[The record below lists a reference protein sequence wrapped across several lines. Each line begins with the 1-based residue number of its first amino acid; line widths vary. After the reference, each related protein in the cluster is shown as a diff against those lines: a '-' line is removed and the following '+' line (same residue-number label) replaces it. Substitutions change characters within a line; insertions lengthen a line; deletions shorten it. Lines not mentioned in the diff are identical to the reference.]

1 MDALSFAINESQW
14 MLCLI
19 QVTGLML
26 IGWLIGQVTLRKYPD
41 ISASIGVVVL
51 AASAGLVVIT
61 LAGAPRPFE
70 LTTPPEVTQVVTHLN
85 SNLPNTDVSNPDA
98 RPIASSGLWLNR
110 LASFI
115 NFSSTPVSGTDIT
128 AATRPLITAER
139 SIGLLIL
146 LTLLGGSVGIFRV
159 AHASRTIRALVRSS
173 SPIRDEHICSEVA
186 RIVAQLPTTLRHQ
199 GISIHQINGLGS
211 PFVSWLTGSK
221 IFVPET
227 FLDWTASEQSTGL
240 AHEISHLQRRDHF
253 CRLLIQLACYLNWL
267 HPLAWILHR
276 QTVLA
281 QELAADQLAAQTIEN
296 PLAYCRGLSRLALRF
311 DAECRHPPALGVS
324 VSSSLIRRITMLR
337 EITFHRLPCSRL
349 VHRCITLSTFIT
361 CTWIACWSVE
371 GQTTTQEKV
380 DSKVVAASH
389 SVPVKM
395 FSQPMTKPWDSL
407 GNQSGYSQ
415 IQLNRLLEHPDLKA
429 YIPLVTA
436 AFDRGL
442 FKEHNTTPTL
452 KKFGLSLDNIA
463 QINGAFWMSIQN
475 DPNRPN
481 GHRNVVTFA
490 PTAAEITTVD
500 KVDWP
505 RLIKALD
512 LQTLVGSVLPD
523 DYFDKLRLAWLNSA
537 TKSRSI
543 VFPTVAVD
551 GTAVKNQPPL
561 TESKK
566 ALWQAVSGGIATVVY
581 DIRRSGEYPKVRD
594 IIQSGEAA
602 KVDSEE
608 DKIAAKLIGNDV
620 ADEWE
625 QANREMTFAT
635 ETAAWGFD
643 LSQDYNTCRIRFAA
657 TPNPEVSIDEL
668 LNKFDAFR
676 DAMHDQLAPAA
687 KNVDNK
693 RMGDNGLEKHLWE
706 QWNKI
711 KVSVVP
717 SKEVNG
723 EKAKPY
729 ILVEGECSG
738 TLIKAY
744 AMGLPGMF
752 ALKDALTE

>member
-1 MDALSFAINESQW
+1 MDAISFAIDETQW

-26 IGWLIGQVTLRKYPD
+26 IGWLTGRVTLHKYPD
-41 ISASIGVVVL
+41 VSASIGVVVL

-61 LAGAPRPFE
+61 LAGVPRPFE
-70 LTTPPEVTQVVTHLN
+70 LTTTPEVTQVVTHSE
-85 SNLPNTDVSNPDA
+85 SNLPNTDVSTPDA
-98 RPIASSGLWLNR
+98 RPIASSGMWLNR
-110 LASFI
+110 FAALV
-115 NFSSTPVSGTDIT
+115 NFSSTSVNAADISED
-128 AATRPLITAER
+128 TRPLVTAER
-139 SIGLLIL
+139 FIGLLIL
-146 LTLLGGSVGIFRV
+146 LTLLGSLIGIFRV
-159 AHASRTIRALVRSS
+159 THASRTIRALARSS
-173 SPIRDEHICSEVA
+173 SPIGDEHICSEVA
-186 RIVAQLPTTLRHQ
+186 RIVTQLPTALRHQ
-199 GISIHQINGLGS
+199 DISIHQINGLGS
-211 PFVSWLTGSK
+211 PFVSWLTRSK

-227 FLDWTASEQSTGL
+227 FLDWTASEQSIGL

-253 CRLLIQLACYLNWL
+253 CRLLIQLACGLNWL

-276 QTVLA
+276 QTVFA
-281 QELAADQLAAQTIEN
+281 QELAADQLAAQTTEN

-349 VHRCITLSTFIT
+349 VHRCITLSIFIA

-371 GQTTTQEKV
+371 GQTATQEKD

-389 SVPVKM
+389 TAPVKM
-395 FSQPMTKPWDSL
+395 FSQPMTQPWDTL
-407 GNQSGYSQ
+407 GNQSGYLQ

-429 YIPLVTA
+429 YIPLATA
-436 AFDRGL
+436 AFDQGL
-442 FKEHNTTPTL
+442 FKEQDTTPTL
-452 KKFGLSLDNIA
+452 KGFGLSLDNIA
-463 QINGAFWMSIQN
+463 QIDGAFWFSIQY

-481 GHRNVVTFA
+481 GRRNALNIGT
-490 PTAAEITTVD
+490 TKAEITTVD

-505 RLIKALD
+505 GLIKEID

-523 DYFDKLRLAWLNSA
+523 DYLDKLRLAWLNSA

-543 VFPTVAVD
+543 VFRAED
-551 GTAVKNQPPL
+551 GTTAKNQPPL

-566 ALWQAVSGGIATVVY
+566 ALWQAVSGGVATVVH
-581 DIRRSGEYPKVRD
+581 DIGWSGEDPKVRD

-602 KVDSEE
+602 KVDSEK
-608 DKIAAKLIGNDV
+608 DKVAVKLIGNDV

-625 QANREMTFAT
+625 QAIMEMTLAT
-635 ETAAWGFD
+635 ETVAWGFD

-668 LNKFDAFR
+668 LNKFNAFR
-676 DAMHDQLAPAA
+676 DATA
-687 KNVDNK
+687 KGADDKRVSDNEF
-693 RMGDNGLEKHLWE
+693 EKHMWE

-717 SKEVNG
+717 GKEVNG
-723 EKAKPY
+723 EKTKPY
-729 ILVEGECSG
+729 MLVEGECSG
-738 TLIKAY
+738 SLIKAWV
-744 AMGLPGMF
+744 LPQF
-752 ALKDALTE
+752 LDSNRESTE